1 MSLGRR
7 AFKLVYLAW
16 YKLLF
21 GRRFPGSER
30 LARRV
35 LAWERETGRGDAP
48 ASKEAWEAE
57 YRRGKW
63 ELMRDELA
71 RYAVIAAWVHHLSP
85 SGSVFDVGAGE
96 GLLLD
101 HLRPLGYGRYLGIDL
116 AEAAI
121 EQAQARADAKTRFL
135 AADAESFQP
144 DERWDVIVLN
154 ECIYYFTDPLATVAR
169 YKTFL
174 APGGALVVST
184 FRSRRADAIGRRLLA
199 AHRLVEETSI
209 TGRKGTWVVRV
220 LQ

>member
-16 YKLLF
+16 YRLLF

-35 LAWERETGRGDAP
+35 LAWEQATGRGDAP
-48 ASKEAWEAE
+48 APREIWEGE

-63 ELMRDELA
+63 ELMRNELA
-71 RYAVIAAWVHHLSP
+71 RYSVIAAYVHRLSP
-85 SGSVFDVGAGE
+85 GGSVLDVGAGE
-96 GLLLD
+96 GLLVD
-101 HLRPLGYGRYLGIDL
+101 HLRPLGYGRYVGIDL
-116 AEAAI
+116 AEAAV
-121 EQAQARADAKTRFL
+121 EQAQARADETTRFV
-135 AADAESFQP
+135 ATDAETFQP
-144 DERWDVIVLN
+144 QGLWDVVVLN

-169 YKTFL
+169 YKSFL

-199 AHRLVEETSI
+199 AHALVEETTISN
-209 TGRKGTWVVRV
+209 RKGTWVVRV

>member
-35 LAWERETGRGDAP
+35 LAWEQATGRGDAP
-48 ASKEAWEAE
+48 APKETWEAE
-57 YRRGKW
+57 YRLGKW

-71 RYAVIAAWVHHLSP
+71 RYSVIAAWVHHLSP
-85 SGSVFDVGAGE
+85 GGSVLDVGAGE
-96 GLLLD
+96 GLLVD
-101 HLRPLGYGRYLGIDL
+101 HLRPLGYSRYVGIDL
-116 AEAAI
+116 AEAAV
-121 EQAQARADAKTRFL
+121 EQAQARADEKTRFVT
-135 AADAESFQP
+135 ADAETYQP
-144 DERWDVIVLN
+144 EGRWDVIVLN
-154 ECIYYFTDPLATVAR
+154 ECIYYFADPLATAAR
-169 YKTFL
+169 YKAFL

-184 FRSRRADAIGRRLLA
+184 FRSRRADAIGRRLLE
-199 AHRLVEETSI
+199 AHALVEETRIS
-209 TGRKGTWVVRV
+209 TCKGTWVVRV